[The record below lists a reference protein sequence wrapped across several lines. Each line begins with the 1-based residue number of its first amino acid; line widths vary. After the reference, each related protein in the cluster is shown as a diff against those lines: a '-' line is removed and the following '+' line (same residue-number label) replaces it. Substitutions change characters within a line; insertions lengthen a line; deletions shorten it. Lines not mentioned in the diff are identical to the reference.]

1 MISIIV
7 AEARNKVI
15 GKGGEIP
22 WQLPLDLKH
31 FATITRAHTVIM
43 GRKTYE
49 SILHKLGHVLPK
61 RQNVVIT
68 TKSDFQAP
76 GCTVIHSVTEAIRQF
91 QYTSE
96 EVFVI
101 GGSEIYKQFLPVA
114 KKMYITEI
122 LINCDGDAFFPKY
135 SSEDW
140 ELMSVEKHRKDAYNP
155 HGFTFL
161 EFKRK
166 E

>member
-7 AEARNKVI
+7 AEAKNKVI
-15 GKGGEIP
+15 GKEGELP
-22 WQLPLDLKH
+22 WKLPLDLKH
-31 FATITRAHTVIM
+31 FATITRAHKVIM

-49 SILHKLGHVLPK
+49 SILRSLGHILPK

-68 TKSDFQAP
+68 KQSDFQAP
-76 GCTVIHSVTEAIRQF
+76 GCLVINSVAEAIKLF
-91 QYTSE
+91 ADTKE

-122 LINCDGDAFFPKY
+122 LIECDGDAFFPEY
-135 SSEDW
+135 SSKDW
-140 ELMSVEKHRKDAYNP
+140 ELLSAEKHEKDIYNP
-155 HGFTFL
+155 QGFTFL
-161 EFKRK
+161 EFLRK
-166 E
+166 